1 MPPREQDSSN
11 MQGDLAKL
19 RREALATPGSCD
31 PTDLSCPRE
40 GKASQTLRPPKS

>member
-11 MQGDLAKL
+11 MQGGLAKL
-19 RREALATPGSCD
+19 RKEVLAKPGSCE
-31 PTDLSCPRE
+31 PTDLSCPRT